1 MPIAGGSSV
10 TINSRTQQT
19 LSSCPLKEPVV
30 RLRLA
35 ILSLIAILPA
45 ITGCGQLSV
54 RYNDPSDPFSQCC
67 QQGGRGCRTSRGGA
81 GHSYAAA
88 AASAEPRAED
98 PYQGVPGAKFH
109 PVPVRPVFE
118 RQP

>member
-1 MPIAGGSSV
+1 M
-10 TINSRTQQT
+10 
-19 LSSCPLKEPVV
+19 

-45 ITGCGQLSV
+45 VTGCGQLSV

-67 QQGGRGCRTSRGGA
+67 QEERGCRHVRGGRGGA
-81 GHSYAAA
+81 GQPYSAA
-88 AASAEPRAED
+88 AASAEAPAED
-98 PYQGVPGAKFH
+98 PYQAVPGAKFH

-118 RQP
+118 RQL

>member
-1 MPIAGGSSV
+1 M
-10 TINSRTQQT
+10 
-19 LSSCPLKEPVV
+19 

-45 ITGCGQLSV
+45 IVGCGQLSV
-54 RYNDPSDPFSQCC
+54 RYNDPSDPFSQCY
-67 QQGGRGCRTSRGGA
+67 QGERGCRNVRGKA
-81 GHSYAAA
+81 TGHRYSAA
-88 AASAEPRAED
+88 AASAEAPAED
-98 PYQGVPGAKFH
+98 PYQAIPGAKFH